1 MKKICIFILAAFWTI
16 STSAQFQNGGFEQ
29 WSSNSFGSKIYP
41 NGWNNLENDYSVQ
54 NTNPRTGNYA
64 LEVSVWYT
72 YFKSEAIQIFPVN
85 SRVSGY
91 EGYYKYTDNVVKNLQ
106 NNQNVPDT
114 AIAWM
119 IMSKWNTATQKRD
132 TIGVGKTS
140 LFAASSYTPFN
151 CVVQYFN
158 NLIPDTATIVLD
170 PSIVKRD
177 TSANA
182 ITYITTNAQIATAS
196 YLTLDDIQINQTN
209 SIENQNIEQ
218 LKIYPNPAE
227 DYITISYGCALIKIV
242 DMMGK
247 NVLPI
252 HEPLNNK
259 INISQLGNG
268 IYFAYY
274 LDESNQIKVEK
285 FYKK

>member
-1 MKKICIFILAAFWTI
+1 MKKIWIFVLAAFWTN
-16 STSAQFQNGGFEQ
+16 SSSAQFQNGGFEQ
-29 WSSNSFGSKIYP
+29 WSSNSFGTKIYP

-54 NTNPRTGNYA
+54 NTNPHSGNYA

-91 EGYYKYTDNVVKNLQ
+91 DGFYKYIDNLVKNIQ

-119 IMSKWNTATQKRD
+119 IMTKWNSAVQKRD
-132 TIGVGKTS
+132 TIGIGKTS
-140 LFAASSYTPFN
+140 LFAASSYTPFS
-151 CVVQYFN
+151 CVVQYSN
-158 NLIPDTATIVLD
+158 NAIPDSATIVLD

-182 ITYITTNAQIATAS
+182 ITYITTDPQSSTAS
-196 YLTLDDIQINQTN
+196 YLTIDDIQINQTN
-209 SIENQNIEQ
+209 SIENQIIEQ

-227 DYITISYGCALIKIV
+227 EYIIISYDCALIKIV
-242 DMMGK
+242 DMLGK
-247 NVLPI
+247 NVFQGN
-252 HEPLNNK
+252 EPLNNK
-259 INISQLGNG
+259 INISQLRSGV
-268 IYFAYY
+268 YFAYY
-274 LDESNQIKVEK
+274 LDESNQLKVEK